1 MKANDPMAE
10 LIRWSQVEFGV
21 RKRKLEGLLKELKI
35 IRESN
40 KHYVSGESIKLI
52 ERQIDEMLIEEE
64 IYWRR
69 ISRAVWLKEGD
80 KNTKFFPSKASSGR
94 RKNTIREIFNEK
106 EQWIEET
113 DEVGRLF
120 YDYFDKLF
128 TTAHPSQ
135 NQLEE
140 ALKNMS
146 IKVNADINDQLNQHF
161 SGEEIVAALNQMHL
175 TKAPGLDG

>member
-1 MKANDPMAE
+1 MAE
-10 LIRWSQVEFGV
+10 LIRWSQVEFGG

-52 ERQIDEMLIEEE
+52 ERQIDEMLIEE
-64 IYWRR
+64 
-69 ISRAVWLKEGD
+69 D
-80 KNTKFFPSKASSGR
+80 KNTKFFPSEASAGR
-94 RKNTIREIFNEK
+94 RKNSIREIFNEK

-128 TTAHPSQ
+128 TTTHPSQ